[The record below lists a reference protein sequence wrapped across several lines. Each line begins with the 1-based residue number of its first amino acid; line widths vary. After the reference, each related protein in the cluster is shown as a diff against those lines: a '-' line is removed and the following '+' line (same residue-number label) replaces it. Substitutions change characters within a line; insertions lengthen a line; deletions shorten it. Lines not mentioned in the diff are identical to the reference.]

1 MSERKK
7 LMLFSHVC
15 NTRSITGA
23 EKLLLF
29 LARKLSLHFDCVI
42 VAPHEG
48 ILTKLAEDYGIRVL
62 FYETPMLYTMCDP
75 NEFLNRDAQQ
85 LKNHPATAG
94 LVDLLVR
101 EAPAYVFVNTC
112 VNIVPA
118 MAAKSRGIPVIWH
131 ITEIIR
137 DNAHTEG
144 AVAIVDRYSDWI
156 IGISE
161 TAVAPFQGKPAE
173 SKVSLLYPSWG
184 DEFHPDQW
192 PAKRLAKRKAWG
204 ISADAKVIG
213 YISSFLIAE
222 KGADHFVEAAGLLA
236 KKYPELYFVV
246 IGGEVDR
253 TYYASLKK
261 NAADSGR
268 SSRFLFIDYEKD
280 IEGAYSA
287 MDLVVIPSLLSE
299 GFGMTA
305 MEAMI
310 FGKPV
315 VAYASGGLREILQF
329 TGNERYL
336 VPTGDKEGL
345 TAKISELL
353 ELPDAL
359 QQVGLENQRR
369 VESIFGSEA
378 YESRLL
384 SILGHIL
391 SLSGQTVPMEEA
403 LYAFDASPEAPAPL
417 PEPVGPTP
425 ARPAGIP
432 LKRRGRRLKRKG
444 LPRRR
449 RRTRFSASRK
459 ARRKPGRSRRTVRRG
474 RSRRR
479 RSRRRAAAG
488 RR

>member
-29 LARKLSLHFDCVI
+29 VARKLSFHFDCVI
-42 VAPHEG
+42 VVPQEG
-48 ILTKLAEDYGIRVL
+48 ILSKLAGDHGIRVL

-85 LKNHPATAG
+85 LKSHPATAG

-101 EAPAYVFVNTC
+101 EAPAYVFVNTS

-118 MAAKSRGIPVIWH
+118 MAAKSQGIPVIWH

-144 AVAIVDRYSDWI
+144 AVAIIDRYSDWI

-161 TAVAPFQGKPAE
+161 TTVSPFQGKPAE
-173 SKVSLLYPSWG
+173 SKMSLLYPSWG
-184 DEFHPDQW
+184 DEFHSDLW
-192 PAKRLAKRKAWG
+192 PVKRLAKRKAWG
-204 ISADAKVIG
+204 IAADAKVIG

-222 KGADHFVEAAGLLA
+222 KGADHFVEAAALLA
-236 KKYPELYFVV
+236 MKYPELYFVV

-261 NAADSGR
+261 IAADSGR
-268 SSRFLFIDYEKD
+268 SSRFRFIDYEKD

-336 VPTGDKEGL
+336 VSTGDKEGL

-353 ELPDAL
+353 ELQDAL

-369 VESIFGSEA
+369 VESIFGAEA
-378 YESRLL
+378 YENRLL

-391 SLSGQTVPMEEA
+391 ALSGQTVPMEET
-403 LYAFDASPEAPAPL
+403 LYTSDTFPEEPSPL
-417 PEPVGPTP
+417 PEPVGPTLP
-425 ARPAGIP
+425 RPGRAP
-432 LKRRGRRLKRKG
+432 RNRRGRRLKRKG

-449 RRTRFSASRK
+449 RLRFSASRK
-459 ARRKPGRSRRTVRRG
+459 ARRKPGRSRRRMLRRG
-474 RSRRR
+474 RSRRK
-479 RSRRRAAAG
+479 ATVG

>member
-42 VAPHEG
+42 VVPQEG
-48 ILTKLAEDYGIRVL
+48 ILSKLAGEYGIRVL
-62 FYETPMLYTMCDP
+62 YYETPMLYTMCAPDAL
-75 NEFLNRDAQQ
+75 LNRDAQR
-85 LKNHPATAG
+85 LKSHPATAG
-94 LVDLLVR
+94 LAGLLVQ
-101 EAPAYVFVNTC
+101 EAPAYVFVNTS
-112 VNIVPA
+112 VNIVPT
-118 MAAKSRGIPVIWH
+118 MAAKSQGIPVIWH

-137 DNAHTEG
+137 ENAHTDG
-144 AVAIVDRYSDWI
+144 AVAIIDRYSDWI

-161 TAVAPFQGKPAE
+161 TAVRPFQGKPAE

-184 DEFHPDQW
+184 EEFHPDQW
-192 PAKRLAKRKAWG
+192 PLKRLAKRKAWG

-222 KGADHFVEAAGLLA
+222 KGADHFVEAASRLA
-236 KKYPELYFVV
+236 KLHPELYFVV

-253 TYYASLKK
+253 TYYVSLRKT
-261 NAADSGR
+261 AADSGR
-268 SSRFLFIDYEKD
+268 SAQFIFIDYEKD

-287 MDLVVIPSLLSE
+287 MDIVVIPSLLSE

-369 VESIFGSEA
+369 VESIFGSVA
-378 YESRLL
+378 YENRLL
-384 SILGHIL
+384 SILGHI
-391 SLSGQTVPMEEA
+391 STLSGQIVPIEEV
-403 LYAFDASPEAPAPL
+403 LYTAPEDSPPL
-417 PEPVGPTP
+417 PEPIGPVPSAPEP
-425 ARPAGIP
+425 APRNRRR
-432 LKRRGRRLKRKG
+432 RRGRRAGWL
-444 LPRRR
+444 RRR
-449 RRTRFSASRK
+449 RARSSAIRR
-459 ARRKPGRSRRTVRRG
+459 ARRKPRRSRRAV
-474 RSRRR
+474 RRR
-479 RSRRRAAAG
+479 RSRRKASAKR
-488 RR
+488 

>member
-1 MSERKK
+1 M
-7 LMLFSHVC
+7 
-15 NTRSITGA
+15 
-23 EKLLLF
+23 
-29 LARKLSLHFDCVI
+29 
-42 VAPHEG
+42 
-48 ILTKLAEDYGIRVL
+48 
-62 FYETPMLYTMCDP
+62 
-75 NEFLNRDAQQ
+75 
-85 LKNHPATAG
+85 
-94 LVDLLVR
+94 
-101 EAPAYVFVNTC
+101 
-112 VNIVPA
+112 
-118 MAAKSRGIPVIWH
+118 
-131 ITEIIR
+131 
-137 DNAHTEG
+137 
-144 AVAIVDRYSDWI
+144 
-156 IGISE
+156 
-161 TAVAPFQGKPAE
+161 
-173 SKVSLLYPSWG
+173 
-184 DEFHPDQW
+184 
-192 PAKRLAKRKAWG
+192 
-204 ISADAKVIG
+204 IG

-222 KGADHFVEAAGLLA
+222 KGADHFVEAAGLLV

-378 YESRLL
+378 YEGRLL

-449 RRTRFSASRK
+449 TRFSASRK